1 MSFHLFAKDIKS
13 GLKRKIYSRKNN
25 IEISVKKFE
34 YLSNKYFSKVR
45 QNTNLK
51 IKFNEEDKD
60 ILLFIFRWYYQLWVE
75 ISGNTIEI
83 YKSFPKKFKIIKEV
97 NNKNH
102 AHCNRIFKQGT
113 KMYIKKDNYSVCNFT
128 KGIPLSNLKDEDVF
142 FQINYEYIIRDV

>member
-13 GLKRKIYSRKNN
+13 GLKRKVTQEKIILKFLSKNLNIYQ
-25 IEISVKKFE
+25 I
-34 YLSNKYFSKVR
+34 KYFSKVR

-75 ISGNTIEI
+75 ISSNTIEI

-102 AHCNRIFKQGT
+102 AHCNRIFKKGT